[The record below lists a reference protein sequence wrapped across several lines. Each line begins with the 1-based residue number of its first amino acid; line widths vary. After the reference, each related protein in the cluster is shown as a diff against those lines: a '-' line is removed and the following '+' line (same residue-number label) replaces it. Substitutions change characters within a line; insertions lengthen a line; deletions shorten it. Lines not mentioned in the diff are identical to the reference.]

1 MDLEHIGVK
10 ATPHMQ
16 IKHDDGDSSHDSP
29 ESTLSIN
36 ETPVQTEVA
45 ELDPHLT
52 VKAPSRSSLIYE
64 RWE

>member
-1 MDLEHIGVK
+1 MDLAPVDRN
-10 ATPHMQ
+10 ATSGTQ
-16 IKHDDGDSSHDSP
+16 IDHRESQESHDSP

-36 ETPVQTEVA
+36 ETSVQTDVA

-52 VKAPSRSSLIYE
+52 VKVPSRSSLIYE